1 MNSLPFG
8 QLKSFLKIFIG
19 VQYKDVK
26 IGQFLS
32 GAARHLFPVHKRL
45 LAEQEGNAPK
55 TCQPNDGVN
64 DPAEQCA
71 GAAEE
76 PGHQIKP
83 ENAYQP
89 PVDTADD
96 GQNKRKGIHILTSIS
111 H

>member
-8 QLKSFLKIFIG
+8 QLKSFLKILIG

-32 GAARHLFPVHKRL
+32 GAAHHLFPVHKRL

-55 TCQPNDGVN
+55 TCQPNNGVN

-76 PGHQIKP
+76 PGYQIKP